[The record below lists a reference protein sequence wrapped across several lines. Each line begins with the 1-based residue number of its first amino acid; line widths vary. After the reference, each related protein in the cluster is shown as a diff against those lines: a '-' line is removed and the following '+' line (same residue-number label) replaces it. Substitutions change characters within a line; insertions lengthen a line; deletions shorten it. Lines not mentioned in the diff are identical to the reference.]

1 MKNLFLLLMLTTTPP
16 SAFSVEMLLLNLLS
30 ANRLNKLLDVLASFN
45 KGQKVHK
52 DIKVKGHRM
61 KRQVDVW
68 GSWGEWSK
76 CSRSCGGGV
85 SFRQRRCYSQRT
97 EGPSSCVGPTR
108 SYQSCNVQNCP
119 EGSQDFRAEQC
130 AEFDGTEFQGKK
142 YKWLPYYGAPNKCE
156 LNCIPKG
163 ENFYYRHKEAVVD
176 GTTCEPG
183 KRDICVEGV
192 CQAVGCDNMLESAK
206 KEDKCLQCGGD
217 GSTCYG
223 VKGTFDVASLPKG
236 YNQIFIIPVGATSIQ
251 IKEVKPS
258 RNFLGEKE
266 VEKAL
271 PSFLDRAEEIPV
283 EKTNTLLLPECSI
296 TECLGQISLVMF
308 SLVEN
313 WIRIQHISCF
323 LNKVFDEPDSGV
335 KSVECESHILMVRRT
350 EADIGYA
357 PAANTVKNVRGEY
370 YLNGHWTIDFSRA
383 LQVASTVLHYDRG
396 SEGDVAPELLHA
408 RGPTTE
414 PLIIEL
420 ISQEPNTGVQYE
432 YYLPLQGQASGYIW
446 SYSSWSECSS
456 ECGGGFQ
463 SRLVFCTI
471 DNEIYPDYMCGNK
484 PQPDNNRTCGHQPC
498 PQTKRTSYIYLPQA
512 WSHSGARS
520 SQMKSWKTGE
530 WGSCSA
536 TCGGGTQTRSVYC
549 VAFDGRS
556 PRGVVDDAEC
566 MAFAQQPRRSQPCNV
581 RQCATWST
589 GPWSQCSASCGE
601 GVQTRTV
608 TCRTQQGSQAQDFAC
623 LMEPK
628 PSATQPCLKENCI
641 QEIGWHVGDWG
652 LCSKSCD
659 SGIRTRQVICA
670 DSDSKFYGPETCKA
684 IQPQKPATLGSC
696 NTQPCYLPQQVPSM
710 QDTMGYNVTRQSLL
724 TRYNPNSPAPDS
736 DDGRMLPGNTMIHS
750 ASGNQHIPSTKDH
763 SINLFAVHWE
773 PQSRSPGSHRLS
785 FSQDHPAGTGSQDC
799 HQSPHGCCPDGR
811 TPASG
816 PLGRGCPFSTCH
828 QNRYGCC
835 PDGVS
840 AAQGPNNIGCPQ
852 YYHDIQ
858 TRQNHPTVTTPAA
871 SQALSQQHPSGECRS
886 SVYGCCFDNIAS
898 AKGPRGEGCLNR
910 PNYPYP
916 VMCLLPSAHG
926 PCANWTT
933 RWYFVGVVGKCNRFW
948 YGGCH
953 GNKNS
958 FASEEE
964 CMRVCHSS
972 VGVSQL
978 ELQPSPGTEALQH
991 QQTGSSSN
999 TGRAQDQQQLPARET
1014 ASHIQGGR
1022 TYGASLPKQ
1031 DSHSWRRDVL
1041 PETLPRTDVLES
1053 QRWDTQGS
1061 RLDSLGQLHSW
1072 ETAMPGPSDRQS
1084 SSGQQVLPREGKQWR
1099 EAFGADVSVTE
1110 GFGHQESAD
1119 LFPAQALHRTILE
1132 EAKPSLVTAA
1142 VGQNIQLVCKTGV
1155 SPLSRVEWMKNSRP
1169 IFSDRHTYQSDSSLV
1184 ISHVQP
1190 EDAGTYTCLTSDG
1203 RTESRQIQLRITEYQ
1218 SSALAE
1224 GERGRVLP
1232 EANQQRR
1239 GLPRGRQLVQAAGS
1253 SARQQLTYRLKMDKS
1268 EPTVVEANVGER
1280 VRLPCTVEASP
1291 ALTIEWQ
1298 KDGQPLSSPRHRQ
1311 QSDGALVIS
1320 RVSSEDIGFFSCIAS
1335 KGRERDQR
1343 QVLLRPRGELRITGL
1358 LPSITVPE
1366 GGTAQLHC
1374 TVTGNNVNIRW
1385 SRNGVPMRGD
1395 GHHIHL
1401 SQDGSLTISNV
1412 QEADEGSYT
1421 CSAYSSSSSV
1431 SASSEVKVL
1440 RSRPSTTVS
1449 HTVDLGRECVDQPHL
1464 ANCDLILQ
1472 AQLCGNEYY
1481 SSFCCASCA
1490 RHRSQGSPPHPRG

>member
-1 MKNLFLLLMLTTTPP
+1 MSVFDFLNTKLVRVLLMMAQTLTL
-16 SAFSVEMLLLNLLS
+16 SLNT
-30 ANRLNKLLDVLASFN
+30 V
-45 KGQKVHK
+45 G
-52 DIKVKGHRM
+52 
-61 KRQVDVW
+61 QVDVW

-97 EGPSSCVGPTR
+97 EGPSSCVGPAR
-108 SYQSCNVQNCP
+108 SYRSCNVQNCP
-119 EGSQDFRAEQC
+119 EGSRDFRAEQC

-163 ENFYYRHKEAVVD
+163 ENFYYRHKETVVD

-258 RNFLGEKE
+258 RNFL
-266 VEKAL
+266 A
-271 PSFLDRAEEIPV
+271 
-283 EKTNTLLLPECSI
+283 
-296 TECLGQISLVMF
+296 
-308 SLVEN
+308 
-313 WIRIQHISCF
+313 
-323 LNKVFDEPDSGV
+323 
-335 KSVECESHILMVRRT
+335 
-350 EADIGYA
+350 
-357 PAANTVKNVRGEY
+357 VKNVRGEY

-414 PLIIEL
+414 PLVIEL

-432 YYLPLQGQASGYIW
+432 YYLPLQGQALGYSW
-446 SYSSWSECSS
+446 SYGSWSECSS

-471 DNEIYPDYMCGNK
+471 DNEIYPDYMCRNK

-498 PQTKRTSYIYLPQA
+498 PQTKR
-512 WSHSGARS
+512 
-520 SQMKSWKTGE
+520 WKTGE

-549 VAFDGRS
+549 VAFDGQS
-556 PRGVVDDAEC
+556 PQGVVDDAEC

-581 RQCATWST
+581 RQCASWST
-589 GPWSQCSASCGE
+589 GPWSQVTSCGE

-670 DSDSKFYGPETCKA
+670 DGDSKFYSPETCKA

-710 QDTMGYNVTRQSLL
+710 QDTMGYNVTH
-724 TRYNPNSPAPDS
+724 S

-799 HQSPHGCCPDGR
+799 HQSLHGCCPDGR

-852 YYHDIQ
+852 YSNIR
-858 TRQNHPTVTTPAA
+858 TRQNHPTVTTPAV
-871 SQALSQQHPSGECRS
+871 SKQANSGQHPSGECRS
-886 SVYGCCFDNIAS
+886 SMYGCCFDNVAS

-933 RWYFVGVVGKCNRFW
+933 RWYFVGVVGRCNRFW

-964 CMRVCHSS
+964 CMRLHCPSKTATAGGGTCCQRPCQGLMCWRAS
-972 VGVSQL
+972 AGTPS
-978 ELQPSPGTEALQH
+978 EADWTAWATCTPGKQPCLGPQ
-991 QQTGSSSN
+991 
-999 TGRAQDQQQLPARET
+999 TGRAAVE
-1014 ASHIQGGR
+1014 
-1022 TYGASLPKQ
+1022 
-1031 DSHSWRRDVL
+1031 
-1041 PETLPRTDVLES
+1041 
-1053 QRWDTQGS
+1053 GS
-1061 RLDSLGQLHSW
+1061 RSATGI
-1072 ETAMPGPSDRQS
+1072 TFS
-1084 SSGQQVLPREGKQWR
+1084 S
-1099 EAFGADVSVTE
+1099 
-1110 GFGHQESAD
+1110 
-1119 LFPAQALHRTILE
+1119 RTILE

-1203 RTESRQIQLRITEYQ
+1203 RMESRQIQLQITGEFIFCPGPER
-1218 SSALAE
+1218 SNAE
-1224 GERGRVLP
+1224 
-1232 EANQQRR
+1232 Q
-1239 GLPRGRQLVQAAGS
+1239 GS
-1253 SARQQLTYRLKMDKS
+1253 FHIFCCACKLCRLKMDKS
-1268 EPTVVEANVGER
+1268 EPTVVEANIGER

-1320 RVSSEDIGFFSCIAS
+1320 RVSSEDIGFFTCMAS
-1335 KGRERDQR
+1335 NGRDRDQR
-1343 QVLLRPRGELRITGL
+1343 QVLLRPLGELRITGL

-1421 CSAYSSSSSV
+1421 CSAYRSSSSV

-1440 RSRPSTTVS
+1440 RSRPSS
-1449 HTVDLGRECVDQPHL
+1449 DRECVDQPHL

>member
-1 MKNLFLLLMLTTTPP
+1 VLCPIFIWVFFLCCHVCLICLWIFYL
-16 SAFSVEMLLLNLLS
+16 
-30 ANRLNKLLDVLASFN
+30 
-45 KGQKVHK
+45 Q
-52 DIKVKGHRM
+52 GHRM

-85 SFRQRRCYSQRT
+85 AFRQRRCYSQRT
-97 EGPSSCVGPTR
+97 EGPSSCVGPAR
-108 SYQSCNVQNCP
+108 SYQSCNVQSCP
-119 EGSQDFRAEQC
+119 EGSRDFRAEQC

-192 CQAVGCDNMLESAK
+192 CQAVGCDNMLDSDK

-217 GSTCYG
+217 GTTCYG
-223 VKGTFDVASLPKG
+223 VKGTFDVTSLPKG

-251 IKEVKPS
+251 VKEVRPS
-258 RNFLGEKE
+258 RNFL
-266 VEKAL
+266 A
-271 PSFLDRAEEIPV
+271 
-283 EKTNTLLLPECSI
+283 
-296 TECLGQISLVMF
+296 
-308 SLVEN
+308 
-313 WIRIQHISCF
+313 
-323 LNKVFDEPDSGV
+323 
-335 KSVECESHILMVRRT
+335 
-350 EADIGYA
+350 
-357 PAANTVKNVRGEY
+357 VKNVRGEY

-396 SEGDVAPELLHA
+396 SEGDLAPELLHA

-414 PLIIEL
+414 PLVIEL

-432 YYLPLQGQASGYIW
+432 YYLPRQGQASSYSW

-471 DNEIYPDYMCGNK
+471 DNEIYPDYMCRNK
-484 PQPDNNRTCGHQPC
+484 PQPDNNRTCGHQAC
-498 PQTKRTSYIYLPQA
+498 PQTKR
-512 WSHSGARS
+512 
-520 SQMKSWKTGE
+520 WKTGE

-549 VAFDGRS
+549 VAFDGQS
-556 PRGVVDDAEC
+556 SQGVVDNAEC
-566 MAFAQQPRRSQPCNV
+566 MAFAQQPRSSQPCNV

-589 GPWSQCSASCGE
+589 GPWSECSASCGE
-601 GVQTRTV
+601 GVQTRTI
-608 TCRTQQGSQAQDFAC
+608 TCKTQQGSQAQDFAC

-670 DSDSKFYGPETCKA
+670 DGDSKFYSPEACKA
-684 IQPQKPATLGSC
+684 IQPEKPATLGSC
-696 NTQPCYLPQQVPSM
+696 NMQPCYLPQQVPSM
-710 QDTMGYNVTRQSLL
+710 QDTTGYDVTRQSLL

-736 DDGRMLPGNTMIHS
+736 GDERMLPGNTMIHS
-750 ASGNQHIPSTKDH
+750 TSGNHHIPSTKDH
-763 SINLFAVHWE
+763 GMNLFAVRWE
-773 PQSRSPGSHRLS
+773 PQSRLSGSHQLGFSPDPTARPGS
-785 FSQDHPAGTGSQDC
+785 GDC
-799 HQSPHGCCPDGR
+799 HQSPHGCCPDGH

-828 QNRYGCC
+828 QNSRYGCC

-840 AAQGPNNIGCPQ
+840 AAQGPNNMGCPQ
-852 YYHDIQ
+852 YYRDI
-858 TRQNHPTVTTPAA
+858 RMSQNHPTAATPTA

-886 SVYGCCFDNIAS
+886 SMYGCCFDSAAS
-898 AKGPRGEGCLNR
+898 ASGPRGEGCLNR

-916 VMCLLPSAHG
+916 VTCLLPSAHG
-926 PCANWTT
+926 PCTNWTT
-933 RWYFVGVVGKCNRFW
+933 RWYFVSVVGKCNRFW

-953 GNKNS
+953 GNKNN

-964 CMRVCHSS
+964 CMRVCHNS
-972 VGVSQL
+972 VGVSRL
-978 ELQPSPGTEALQH
+978 EHQPSSGTGALQR
-991 QQTGSSSN
+991 QQTGSRSP
-999 TGRAQDQQQLPARET
+999 TGDARGQQQSPTRQS
-1014 ASHIQGGR
+1014 ASHSQEGG
-1022 TYGASLPKQ
+1022 TFEASHSTQ
-1031 DSHSWRRDVL
+1031 DSHRQGSWRSEVL
-1041 PETLPRTDVLES
+1041 PESLPRTGVLES
-1053 QRWDTQGS
+1053 QRWNTRQS
-1061 RLDSLGQLHSW
+1061 RLDSLSQLRLR
-1072 ETAMPGPSDRQS
+1072 ETAVPGPAESQS
-1084 SSGQQVLPREGKQWR
+1084 SSDQQVLPREGKQWR
-1099 EAFGADVSVTE
+1099 KAFGAGGS
-1110 GFGHQESAD
+1110 QSANRIT
-1119 LFPAQALHRTILE
+1119 FSFRTILE
-1132 EAKPSLVTAA
+1132 EAKPSLVTAV
-1142 VGQNIQLVCKTGV
+1142 VGQNVQLVCKTGM

-1169 IFSDRHTYQSDSSLV
+1169 VSSDRHTYQSDSSLV
-1184 ISHVQP
+1184 ISHVKP
-1190 EDAGTYTCLTSDG
+1190 EDAGMYTCLTSDG
-1203 RTESRQIQLRITEYQ
+1203 RTESRQIQLQITEYQ
-1218 SSALAE
+1218 STVLAE
-1224 GERGRVLP
+1224 GERGRVLHK
-1232 EANQQRR
+1232 ENQQLRE
-1239 GLPRGRQLVQAAGS
+1239 LSRGRKVVHAAGS
-1253 SARQQLTYRLKMDKS
+1253 PAHQQFTYRLRMDKS
-1268 EPTVVEANVGER
+1268 DPAVVEASVGER

-1291 ALTIEWQ
+1291 TLTIEWQ

-1311 QSDGALVIS
+1311 QPDGALLIS
-1320 RVSSEDIGFFSCIAS
+1320 RVSPEDLGFFTCIAS
-1335 KGRERDQR
+1335 NGRDLDRR
-1343 QVLLRPRGELRITGL
+1343 QVLFRPLGELRITGL

-1421 CSAYSSSSSV
+1421 CSAYSSSNSV
-1431 SASSEVKVL
+1431 SASTEVKVL
-1440 RSRPSTTVS
+1440 RNRPSTTAS
-1449 HTVDLGRECVDQPHL
+1449 HAVDLSRECVDQPHL

-1490 RHRSQGSPPHPRG
+1490 RHRPQASAPHLRG

>member
-1 MKNLFLLLMLTTTPP
+1 FCYVYGVFYLQG
-16 SAFSVEMLLLNLLS
+16 
-30 ANRLNKLLDVLASFN
+30 R
-45 KGQKVHK
+45 
-52 DIKVKGHRM
+52 RM

-68 GSWGEWSK
+68 GSWGEWGK

-97 EGPSSCVGPTR
+97 EGPSTCVGPTR
-108 SYQSCNVQNCP
+108 SYRSCNVQNCP
-119 EGSQDFRAEQC
+119 EGSRDFRAEQC

-236 YNQIFIIPVGATSIQ
+236 YNQIFIIPMGATSIQ
-251 IKEVKPS
+251 IKEVMPS
-258 RNFLGEKE
+258 RNFL
-266 VEKAL
+266 A
-271 PSFLDRAEEIPV
+271 
-283 EKTNTLLLPECSI
+283 
-296 TECLGQISLVMF
+296 
-308 SLVEN
+308 
-313 WIRIQHISCF
+313 
-323 LNKVFDEPDSGV
+323 
-335 KSVECESHILMVRRT
+335 
-350 EADIGYA
+350 
-357 PAANTVKNVRGEY
+357 VKNVRGEY

-414 PLIIEL
+414 PLVIEL

-432 YYLPLQGQASGYIW
+432 YYLPLQGQASGYSW

-471 DNEIYPDYMCGNK
+471 DNEIYPDYMCKNK

-498 PQTKRTSYIYLPQA
+498 PQTKR
-512 WSHSGARS
+512 
-520 SQMKSWKTGE
+520 WKTGE

-549 VAFDGRS
+549 VAFDGQS
-556 PRGVVDDAEC
+556 SQGVVDDAEC

-581 RQCATWST
+581 RQCASWST
-589 GPWSQCSASCGE
+589 GPWSECSASCGE

-641 QEIGWHVGDWG
+641 QEISWHIGDWG
-652 LCSKSCD
+652 LCSKSCN

-670 DSDSKFYGPETCKA
+670 DSDSKFYSPETCKA

-710 QDTMGYNVTRQSLL
+710 QDTMGYDVTRQSLL
-724 TRYNPNSPAPDS
+724 TRYNPNSPAPGGFSWDS
-736 DDGRMLPGNTMIHS
+736 RKNGQGNE
-750 ASGNQHIPSTKDH
+750 QST
-763 SINLFAVHWE
+763 S
-773 PQSRSPGSHRLS
+773 PRSRRVGQKTPLEVMQKNWPGSHRLS
-785 FSQDHPAGTGSQDC
+785 FSQDPPTGAGSQDC
-799 HQSPHGCCPDGR
+799 HQSPHGCCPDGH

-835 PDGVS
+835 PDGLS
-840 AAQGPNNIGCPQ
+840 AAQGPNNMGCPQ
-852 YYHDIQ
+852 YYHDVQ
-858 TRQNHPTVTTPAA
+858 MRQNHPTATTPAV
-871 SQALSQQHPSGECRS
+871 SQAFSQQHPSGECRG
-886 SVYGCCFDNIAS
+886 SVYGCCFDNVAS
-898 AKGPRGEGCLNR
+898 ASGPRGEGCLNR

-926 PCANWTT
+926 PCTNWTT

-948 YGGCH
+948 YGGCQ
-953 GNKNS
+953 GNENS

-964 CMRVCHSS
+964 CMRVCHSP
-972 VGVSQL
+972 VG
-978 ELQPSPGTEALQH
+978 GR
-991 QQTGSSSN
+991 
-999 TGRAQDQQQLPARET
+999 RAQGQQQSPTRET
-1014 ASHIQGGR
+1014 ASHSQEGR
-1022 TYGASLPKQ
+1022 AYGASHPTQYSHRQ
-1031 DSHSWRRDVL
+1031 DSWRRDVL
-1041 PETLPRTDVLES
+1041 PESLPRTGVLES
-1053 QRWDTQGS
+1053 QRWDTRRS
-1061 RLDSLGQLHSW
+1061 RLDSLGQLRSG
-1072 ETAMPGPSDRQS
+1072 ETAVPGPSDRQS
-1084 SSGQQVLPREGKQWR
+1084 SSGQQVLPWEGKQ
-1099 EAFGADVSVTE
+1099 GE
-1110 GFGHQESAD
+1110 GGSRSANGIT
-1119 LFPAQALHRTILE
+1119 FSFRTILE
-1132 EAKPSLVTAA
+1132 EAKPSLVTAV

-1169 IFSDRHTYQSDSSLV
+1169 VSSDRHTYQSDSSLV
-1184 ISHVQP
+1184 ISHVEP
-1190 EDAGTYTCLTSDG
+1190 EDAGTYTCRTSDG
-1203 RTESRQIQLRITEYQ
+1203 RMESRQILLQITDHQ
-1218 SSALAE
+1218 STILAE
-1224 GERGRVLP
+1224 GERGRVLHK
-1232 EANQQRR
+1232 ADQQHR
-1239 GLPRGRQLVQAAGS
+1239 GLSRGRQAVQAAS
-1253 SARQQLTYRLKMDKS
+1253 SSVHQQLTYRLKMDKS

-1320 RVSSEDIGFFSCIAS
+1320 RVSSEDIGFFTCIAS
-1335 KGRERDQR
+1335 NGRDRDQR
-1343 QVLLRPRGELRITGL
+1343 QVLLRPLGELRITGL

-1366 GGTAQLHC
+1366 GGTAHLHC

-1395 GHHIHL
+1395 GHIHL

-1431 SASSEVKVL
+1431 SASTEVKVL

-1449 HTVDLGRECVDQPHL
+1449 HVVDLSRECVDQPHL

-1490 RHRSQGSPPHPRG
+1490 RHRPQGSPPHPRG

>member
-1 MKNLFLLLMLTTTPP
+1 CGIFYLQG
-16 SAFSVEMLLLNLLS
+16 
-30 ANRLNKLLDVLASFN
+30 R
-45 KGQKVHK
+45 
-52 DIKVKGHRM
+52 RM
-61 KRQVDVW
+61 KRQADVW
-68 GSWGEWSK
+68 GSWGEWGK

-97 EGPSSCVGPTR
+97 EGPFSCVGPTR
-108 SYQSCNVQNCP
+108 SYRSCNVQNCP
-119 EGSQDFRAEQC
+119 EGSRDFRAEQC

-251 IKEVKPS
+251 IKEVKPT
-258 RNFLGEKE
+258 RNFL
-266 VEKAL
+266 A
-271 PSFLDRAEEIPV
+271 
-283 EKTNTLLLPECSI
+283 
-296 TECLGQISLVMF
+296 
-308 SLVEN
+308 
-313 WIRIQHISCF
+313 
-323 LNKVFDEPDSGV
+323 
-335 KSVECESHILMVRRT
+335 
-350 EADIGYA
+350 
-357 PAANTVKNVRGEY
+357 VKNVRGEY

-414 PLIIEL
+414 PLVIEL

-432 YYLPLQGQASGYIW
+432 YYLPLQGQASGYSW

-463 SRLVFCTI
+463 SRWVFCTI
-471 DNEIYPDYMCGNK
+471 DNEIYPDYMCRNK

-498 PQTKRTSYIYLPQA
+498 PQTKR
-512 WSHSGARS
+512 
-520 SQMKSWKTGE
+520 WKTGE
-530 WGSCSA
+530 WGSCST

-549 VAFDGRS
+549 VAFDGQS
-556 PRGVVDDAEC
+556 SQGVVDDAEC

-581 RQCATWST
+581 RQCASWST
-589 GPWSQCSASCGE
+589 GPWSECSASCGE

-628 PSATQPCLKENCI
+628 PSATQPCLTENCI

-670 DSDSKFYGPETCKA
+670 DGDSKFYSPETCKA

-710 QDTMGYNVTRQSLL
+710 QDTMGYDVTRQSLL
-724 TRYNPNSPAPDS
+724 TRYNPNSPAP
-736 DDGRMLPGNTMIHS
+736 
-750 ASGNQHIPSTKDH
+750 GNQHIPSTKDH
-763 SINLFAVHWE
+763 SINLFPVRWE

-785 FSQDHPAGTGSQDC
+785 FSQDPPAGAGSQDC
-799 HQSPHGCCPDGR
+799 HQSPHGCCPDGH

-828 QNRYGCC
+828 QSRYGCC
-835 PDGVS
+835 PDGLS
-840 AAQGPNNIGCPQ
+840 AAQGPNNMGCPQ
-852 YYHDIQ
+852 LRDVQ
-858 TRQNHPTVTTPAA
+858 TRQNHPTATTPAA
-871 SQALSQQHPSGECRS
+871 HQASSQQHPSGECRA

-898 AKGPRGEGCLNR
+898 ASGPQGEGCLNR

-926 PCANWTT
+926 PCTNWTT

-948 YGGCH
+948 YGGCQ

-972 VGVSQL
+972 VG
-978 ELQPSPGTEALQH
+978 G
-991 QQTGSSSN
+991 
-999 TGRAQDQQQLPARET
+999 QQQSATRES
-1014 ASHIQGGR
+1014 ASHSQEGR
-1022 TYGASLPKQ
+1022 TYGASHPTQYSHRQ
-1031 DSHSWRRDVL
+1031 DSWRRDVL
-1041 PETLPRTDVLES
+1041 PESLPRTGVLER
-1053 QRWDTQGS
+1053 QRWDTGRS
-1061 RLDSLGQLHSW
+1061 RLDSLGQLRSW
-1072 ETAMPGPSDRQS
+1072 EAAVPGPSDRQS
-1084 SSGQQVLPREGKQWR
+1084 SSGQQVLPREGKQGQR
-1099 EAFGADVSVTE
+1099 GEEDSR
-1110 GFGHQESAD
+1110 SANGIT
-1119 LFPAQALHRTILE
+1119 FSFRTILE
-1132 EAKPSLVTAA
+1132 EAKPSLVTAV

-1155 SPLSRVEWMKNSRP
+1155 SPLSRVEWMKNGQPVS
-1169 IFSDRHTYQSDSSLV
+1169 SGRHTYQSDSSLV
-1184 ISHVQP
+1184 ISHVEP

-1203 RTESRQIQLRITEYQ
+1203 RTESRQIQLQITEHQ
-1218 SSALAE
+1218 STVLAE
-1224 GERGRVLP
+1224 GERGRVLHKAD
-1232 EANQQRR
+1232 EQHR
-1239 GLPRGRQLVQAAGS
+1239 GLPRGRQAVQAAS
-1253 SARQQLTYRLKMDKS
+1253 SVHQQLTYRLKMDKS

-1320 RVSSEDIGFFSCIAS
+1320 RVSSEDLGVFTCIAS
-1335 KGRERDQR
+1335 NDRDQDQR
-1343 QVLLRPRGELRITGL
+1343 RVLLRPLGELRITGL
-1358 LPSITVPE
+1358 LPSVVVPE
-1366 GGTAQLHC
+1366 GGTAHLHC
-1374 TVTGNNVNIRW
+1374 TVTGSNVNIRW

-1431 SASSEVKVL
+1431 SASTEVKVL

-1449 HTVDLGRECVDQPHL
+1449 HVVDLSRECVDQPHL
-1464 ANCDLILQ
+1464 ANCDLIVQ

-1490 RHRSQGSPPHPRG
+1490 RQRPRGSSPHPRG

>member
-1 MKNLFLLLMLTTTPP
+1 FCYVCGV
-16 SAFSVEMLLLNLLS
+16 FY
-30 ANRLNKLLDVLASFN
+30 F
-45 KGQKVHK
+45 Q
-52 DIKVKGHRM
+52 GHRM
-61 KRQVDVW
+61 RRQVDVW
-68 GSWGEWSK
+68 GSWSEWSK

-97 EGPSSCVGPTR
+97 EGPSSCVGPTQ

-119 EGSQDFRAEQC
+119 EGSRDFRAEQC
-130 AEFDGTEFQGKK
+130 AEFDETEFQGKK

-192 CQAVGCDNMLESAK
+192 CQAVGCDNMLESDK

-217 GSTCYG
+217 GSTCYR

-258 RNFLGEKE
+258 RNFL
-266 VEKAL
+266 A
-271 PSFLDRAEEIPV
+271 
-283 EKTNTLLLPECSI
+283 
-296 TECLGQISLVMF
+296 
-308 SLVEN
+308 
-313 WIRIQHISCF
+313 
-323 LNKVFDEPDSGV
+323 
-335 KSVECESHILMVRRT
+335 
-350 EADIGYA
+350 
-357 PAANTVKNVRGEY
+357 VKNVRGEY

-414 PLIIEL
+414 PLVIEL

-432 YYLPLQGQASGYIW
+432 YYLPLQGQASGYSW

-471 DNEIYPDYMCGNK
+471 DNEVYPDYMCRNK
-484 PQPDNNRTCGHQPC
+484 PQPDNNQTCGHQPC
-498 PQTKRTSYIYLPQA
+498 PQTKR
-512 WSHSGARS
+512 
-520 SQMKSWKTGE
+520 WKTGE

-549 VAFDGRS
+549 VVFDGQS
-556 PRGVVDDAEC
+556 WQGVVDDTEC

-589 GPWSQCSASCGE
+589 GPWSECSASCGE

-670 DSDSKFYGPETCKA
+670 DGDSKFYSPETCKA
-684 IQPQKPATLGSC
+684 IEPQKPATLGSC

-710 QDTMGYNVTRQSLL
+710 QDTMGYDITRQSLL
-724 TRYNPNSPAPDS
+724 TRYNPNNPAP
-736 DDGRMLPGNTMIHS
+736 GLEEFLKFG
-750 ASGNQHIPSTKDH
+750 
-763 SINLFAVHWE
+763 
-773 PQSRSPGSHRLS
+773 PQSHLPGSHRLS
-785 FSQDHPAGTGSQDC
+785 FSQEPPAGAGSQDC
-799 HQSPHGCCPDGR
+799 HQSPHGCCPDGH

-852 YYHDIQ
+852 HYRDVQ
-858 TRQNHPTVTTPAA
+858 RQDHPTVTTPGA
-871 SQALSQQHPSGECRS
+871 SQALSQQQPSGECRS
-886 SVYGCCFDNIAS
+886 SVYGCCFDNVAS
-898 AKGPRGEGCLNR
+898 AAGPRGEGCLNR
-910 PNYPYP
+910 PNYSYP

-926 PCANWTT
+926 PCTNWTT

-972 VGVSQL
+972 VG
-978 ELQPSPGTEALQH
+978 G
-991 QQTGSSSN
+991 
-999 TGRAQDQQQLPARET
+999 QQQSPTGQA
-1014 ASHIQGGR
+1014 ASHSQEGR
-1022 TYGASLPKQ
+1022 TYGTSIPMQ
-1031 DSHSWRRDVL
+1031 DSRRQDSWRRDVL
-1041 PETLPRTDVLES
+1041 PEALPRTGVLES
-1053 QRWDTQGS
+1053 QRRNSQQS
-1061 RLDSLGQLHSW
+1061 RLDSLGQLNSW
-1072 ETAMPGPSDRQS
+1072 ETAVPVPLDRQS
-1084 SSGQQVLPREGKQWR
+1084 SSGQQVLPQEGKQWR
-1099 EAFGADVSVTE
+1099 EAFRADAS
-1110 GFGHQESAD
+1110 GNKSANGIT
-1119 LFPAQALHRTILE
+1119 FSFRTILE
-1132 EAKPSLVTAA
+1132 EAKPSLVTAV
-1142 VGQNIQLVCKTGV
+1142 VGQNIQLVCKMGV
-1155 SPLSRVEWMKNSRP
+1155 SSLSRVEWIKNSQP
-1169 IFSDRHTYQSDSSLV
+1169 VSSDRHTYQSDSSLL
-1184 ISHVQP
+1184 IRHVQP
-1190 EDAGTYTCLTSDG
+1190 QDAGTYACRTSDG
-1203 RTESRQIQLRITEYQ
+1203 RTDSRQIQLQVTEYQ
-1218 SSALAE
+1218 STVLAE
-1224 GERGRVLP
+1224 GERGRVLHQ
-1232 EANQQRR
+1232 ANPQHR
-1239 GLPRGRQLVQAAGS
+1239 GLSRGRQLVQAASS
-1253 SARQQLTYRLKMDKS
+1253 SARQQLTYRLKMGKS
-1268 EPTVVEANVGER
+1268 EPTVVEATVGER

-1320 RVSSEDIGFFSCIAS
+1320 RVSSEDIGFFTCIAS
-1335 KGRERDQR
+1335 NGRDRDQR
-1343 QVLLRPRGELRITGL
+1343 HVLLRPLGELRITGL

-1412 QEADEGSYT
+1412 READEGSYT

-1440 RSRPSTTVS
+1440 RSRPNTTVS
-1449 HTVDLGRECVDQPHL
+1449 HIVDLSRECVDQPHL

-1490 RHRSQGSPPHPRG
+1490 RHRPQGSPPHPRG

>member
-1 MKNLFLLLMLTTTPP
+1 G
-16 SAFSVEMLLLNLLS
+16 
-30 ANRLNKLLDVLASFN
+30 R
-45 KGQKVHK
+45 
-52 DIKVKGHRM
+52 RM

-68 GSWGEWSK
+68 GSWGEWGE

-108 SYQSCNVQNCP
+108 SYRSCNVQSCP
-119 EGSQDFRAEQC
+119 EGSWDFRAEQC

-163 ENFYYRHKEAVVD
+163 ENFYYRHKEAVAD

-192 CQAVGCDNMLESAK
+192 CRAVGCDNMLESAK

-223 VKGTFDVASLPKG
+223 VKGTFDVVSLPKG

-251 IKEVKPS
+251 VKEVMPS
-258 RNFLGEKE
+258 RNFL
-266 VEKAL
+266 A
-271 PSFLDRAEEIPV
+271 
-283 EKTNTLLLPECSI
+283 
-296 TECLGQISLVMF
+296 
-308 SLVEN
+308 
-313 WIRIQHISCF
+313 
-323 LNKVFDEPDSGV
+323 
-335 KSVECESHILMVRRT
+335 
-350 EADIGYA
+350 
-357 PAANTVKNVRGEY
+357 VKNVRGEY
-370 YLNGHWTIDFSRA
+370 YLNGHWTIEFSRA
-383 LQVASTVLHYDRG
+383 LQIASTVLHYDRG
-396 SEGDVAPELLHA
+396 SEGDLAPELLHA

-414 PLIIEL
+414 PLVIEL

-432 YYLPLQGQASGYIW
+432 YYLPLQGQASTYSW

-471 DNEIYPDYMCGNK
+471 DNEIYPDYMCRNK
-484 PQPDNNRTCGHQPC
+484 PQPDNNRTCGHQAC
-498 PQTKRTSYIYLPQA
+498 PQTKR
-512 WSHSGARS
+512 
-520 SQMKSWKTGE
+520 WKTGE

-549 VAFDGRS
+549 VAFDGQS
-556 PRGVVDDAEC
+556 SQGVVDNAEC
-566 MAFAQQPRRSQPCNV
+566 MAFSQQPRSTQPCNV

-589 GPWSQCSASCGE
+589 GPWSECSASCGE

-608 TCRTQQGSQAQDFAC
+608 TCKTQQGSQAQDFAC

-670 DSDSKFYGPETCKA
+670 DSDSKFYSPETCKA

-696 NTQPCYLPQQVPSM
+696 NMQPCYLPQQVPSM
-710 QDTMGYNVTRQSLL
+710 QDTMGYDITRQSLL
-724 TRYNPNSPAPDS
+724 TRYNPNSPAPGGSSWDS
-736 DDGRMLPGNTMIHS
+736 RKNVEGSEQRTSGQPDLKGRARRYT
-750 ASGNQHIPSTKDH
+750 
-763 SINLFAVHWE
+763 F
-773 PQSRSPGSHRLS
+773 S
-785 FSQDHPAGTGSQDC
+785 FSQDPTAGAGSQDC
-799 HQSPHGCCPDGR
+799 HQSPHGCCPDGH

-828 QNRYGCC
+828 RNRYGCC

-840 AAQGPNNIGCPQ
+840 AAQGPNNMGCPQ
-852 YYHDIQ
+852 YYRDI
-858 TRQNHPTVTTPAA
+858 RMSQNHPTSATPTAR
-871 SQALSQQHPSGECRS
+871 QALSQQHPSGECRS
-886 SVYGCCFDNIAS
+886 SMYGCCFDNVAS
-898 AKGPRGEGCLNR
+898 ASGPQGEGCLNR

-916 VMCLLPSAHG
+916 GVCLLPSAHG
-926 PCANWTT
+926 PCTNWTT
-933 RWYFVGVVGKCNRFW
+933 RWYFVSVVGKCNRFW
-948 YGGCH
+948 YGSCH
-953 GNKNS
+953 GNKNN

-964 CMRVCHSS
+964 CMRVCHDSG
-972 VGVSQL
+972 GVSGDARGRQ
-978 ELQPSPGTEALQH
+978 QSP
-991 QQTGSSSN
+991 TGQS
-999 TGRAQDQQQLPARET
+999 
-1014 ASHIQGGR
+1014 ASHSQEGR
-1022 TYGASLPKQ
+1022 TYGASHPTQ
-1031 DSHSWRRDVL
+1031 DSHRQDSWKSEVL
-1041 PETLPRTDVLES
+1041 PESLPGTSIPES
-1053 QRWDTQGS
+1053 QRWNTRQS
-1061 RLDSLGQLHSW
+1061 RLDSLSQLHLW
-1072 ETAMPGPSDRQS
+1072 ETAVPGLSQRKS
-1084 SSGQQVLPREGKQWR
+1084 SSGQQGLPREGKQWR
-1099 EAFGADVSVTE
+1099 
-1110 GFGHQESAD
+1110 SAQVMIFQ
-1119 LFPAQALHRTILE
+1119 LPLKNTLSFRTILE
-1132 EAKPSLVTAA
+1132 EAKPSLVTAV
-1142 VGQNIQLVCKTGV
+1142 VGQNIQLVCKTGM

-1169 IFSDRHTYQSDSSLV
+1169 VSSDRHTYQSDSSLV
-1184 ISHVQP
+1184 ISHVKP

-1203 RTESRQIQLRITEYQ
+1203 RRDSWQIQLQITEYQ
-1218 SSALAE
+1218 STVLAE
-1224 GERGRVLP
+1224 GERGRVLHK
-1232 EANQQRR
+1232 ENQQHRE
-1239 GLPRGRQLVQAAGS
+1239 LSRGRKVVQAAGS
-1253 SARQQLTYRLKMDKS
+1253 PLHQQFTYRLRMDKS
-1268 EPTVVEANVGER
+1268 EPTVVEASVGER

-1291 ALTIEWQ
+1291 TLTIQWQ

-1320 RVSSEDIGFFSCIAS
+1320 RVSPEDLGFFTCIAS
-1335 KGRERDQR
+1335 NGHDQDQR
-1343 QVLLRPRGELRITGL
+1343 QVLFRPLGELRISGL
-1358 LPSITVPE
+1358 LPSISVPE

-1401 SQDGSLTISNV
+1401 SQDGSLVISNV

-1421 CSAYSSSSSV
+1421 CSAYSSSNSV
-1431 SASSEVKVL
+1431 SASTEVKVL
-1440 RSRPSTTVS
+1440 RSSPSTTVS
-1449 HTVDLGRECVDQPHL
+1449 HIVDLSRECVDQPHL

-1490 RHRSQGSPPHPRG
+1490 RHRPQASAPHHRG

>member
-1 MKNLFLLLMLTTTPP
+1 MSGGAGVNG
-16 SAFSVEMLLLNLLS
+16 ANAVGAVAVESVFGND
-30 ANRLNKLLDVLASFN
+30 AAIPK
-45 KGQKVHK
+45 
-52 DIKVKGHRM
+52 
-61 KRQVDVW
+61 
-68 GSWGEWSK
+68 
-76 CSRSCGGGV
+76 
-85 SFRQRRCYSQRT
+85 

-108 SYQSCNVQNCP
+108 SYRSCNIQNCP
-119 EGSQDFRAEQC
+119 EGSRDFRAEQC

-236 YNQIFIIPVGATSIQ
+236 YNQIFIIPVGATNIQ

-258 RNFLGEKE
+258 RNFL
-266 VEKAL
+266 A
-271 PSFLDRAEEIPV
+271 
-283 EKTNTLLLPECSI
+283 
-296 TECLGQISLVMF
+296 
-308 SLVEN
+308 
-313 WIRIQHISCF
+313 
-323 LNKVFDEPDSGV
+323 
-335 KSVECESHILMVRRT
+335 
-350 EADIGYA
+350 
-357 PAANTVKNVRGEY
+357 VKNVRGEY

-414 PLIIEL
+414 PLVIEL

-432 YYLPLQGQASGYIW
+432 YYLPLQGQALGYSW
-446 SYSSWSECSS
+446 SYGSWSECSS

-471 DNEIYPDYMCGNK
+471 DNEIYPDYMCRNK

-498 PQTKRTSYIYLPQA
+498 PQTKR
-512 WSHSGARS
+512 
-520 SQMKSWKTGE
+520 WKTGE

-549 VAFDGRS
+549 VAFDGQS
-556 PRGVVDDAEC
+556 LQGVVDDAEC

-581 RQCATWST
+581 RQCASWST

-670 DSDSKFYGPETCKA
+670 DGDSKFYSPETCKA

-710 QDTMGYNVTRQSLL
+710 QDTMGYNITRQSLL
-724 TRYNPNSPAPDS
+724 TRYNPNSPAPVLSPDS

-773 PQSRSPGSHRLS
+773 SQSRSPGSHRLS

-811 TPASG
+811 TAASG
-816 PLGRGCPFSTCH
+816 PQGRGCPFSTCH

-852 YYHDIQ
+852 YSNIR

-871 SQALSQQHPSGECRS
+871 SQALSQQHPSGECRGS
-886 SVYGCCFDNIAS
+886 MYGCCFDNVAS

-933 RWYFVGVVGKCNRFW
+933 RWYFVGVVGRCNRFW

-991 QQTGSSSN
+991 QQTGSSSY
-999 TGRAQDQQQLPARET
+999 TGRAQDQQQSPTRET
-1014 ASHIQGGR
+1014 ASHIQEGR

-1053 QRWDTQGS
+1053 QRWDTQRS
-1061 RLDSLGQLHSW
+1061 RLDSLGHLHSW

-1084 SSGQQVLPREGKQWR
+1084 SSGQQVLPWEGKQWR

-1119 LFPAQALHRTILE
+1119 LFPAQALQRTILE
-1132 EAKPSLVTAA
+1132 ESKPSLVTAA

-1155 SPLSRVEWMKNSRP
+1155 SPFSRVEWMKNSQP

-1203 RTESRQIQLRITEYQ
+1203 KMESRQIQLQITEYQ
-1218 SSALAE
+1218 SSVLAE
-1224 GERGRVLP
+1224 GERGRVLQ

-1239 GLPRGRQLVQAAGS
+1239 GLSRGRQLVQAAGS
-1253 SARQQLTYRLKMDKS
+1253 SVRQQLTYRLKMDKS

-1291 ALTIEWQ
+1291 ALTIEWR

-1320 RVSSEDIGFFSCIAS
+1320 RVSSEDIGFFTCMAS
-1335 KGRERDQR
+1335 NGRDRDQR
-1343 QVLLRPRGELRITGL
+1343 QVLLRPLGELRITGL

-1374 TVTGNNVNIRW
+1374 TVIGNNVNIRW

-1449 HTVDLGRECVDQPHL
+1449 HIVDLSRECVDQPHL

>member
-1 MKNLFLLLMLTTTPP
+1 MQKAEMKNLFLLLMLATTSP
-16 SAFSVEMLLLNLLS
+16 SAFSG
-30 ANRLNKLLDVLASFN
+30 R
-45 KGQKVHK
+45 
-52 DIKVKGHRM
+52 RM
-61 KRQVDVW
+61 KRQLDVW
-68 GSWGEWSK
+68 GSWGEWSE

-85 SFRQRRCYSQRT
+85 SFRQRHCYSQRT

-108 SYQSCNVQNCP
+108 SYRSCNVQNCP
-119 EGSQDFRAEQC
+119 EGSRDFRAEQC

-192 CQAVGCDNMLESAK
+192 CQAIGCDNMLESAK

-258 RNFLGEKE
+258 RNFL
-266 VEKAL
+266 A
-271 PSFLDRAEEIPV
+271 
-283 EKTNTLLLPECSI
+283 
-296 TECLGQISLVMF
+296 
-308 SLVEN
+308 
-313 WIRIQHISCF
+313 
-323 LNKVFDEPDSGV
+323 
-335 KSVECESHILMVRRT
+335 
-350 EADIGYA
+350 
-357 PAANTVKNVRGEY
+357 VKNVRGEY

-383 LQVASTVLHYDRG
+383 LQVASTVLHYDRS

-432 YYLPLQGQASGYIW
+432 YYLPLQGQASGYSW

-471 DNEIYPDYMCGNK
+471 DNEIYPDYMCRNK

-520 SQMKSWKTGE
+520 SQMKRWKTGE
-530 WGSCSA
+530 WGPCSA
-536 TCGGGTQTRSVYC
+536 TCGRGTQTRSVYC
-549 VAFDGRS
+549 VAFDGQG
-556 PRGVVDDAEC
+556 PQGVVDDTEC
-566 MAFAQQPRRSQPCNV
+566 MAFAQQPRRSQPCNL

-608 TCRTQQGSQAQDFAC
+608 TCRTRQGSQAQDFAC

-641 QEIGWHVGDWG
+641 QEISWHVGDWG

-670 DSDSKFYGPETCKA
+670 DGDSKVYSAETCRA

-724 TRYNPNSPAPDS
+724 TRYNPNSPAPVLSPDS
-736 DDGRMLPGNTMIHS
+736 DDGRMHPGKTMIHS
-750 ASGNQHIPSTKDH
+750 ASGNQHIPSTKDQG
-763 SINLFAVHWE
+763 INLVAVHWE
-773 PQSRSPGSHRLS
+773 PQSSSPGPHRLS
-785 FSQDHPAGTGSQDC
+785 LSQDSPAGTGSQDC

-811 TPASG
+811 TLASG

-852 YYHDIQ
+852 YHRDIR
-858 TRQNHPTVTTPAA
+858 TRQNHPTTTTPAA
-871 SQALSQQHPSGECRS
+871 SQALSQQQPSGECRGS
-886 SVYGCCFDNIAS
+886 MYGCCFDNIAS
-898 AKGPRGEGCLNR
+898 AKGPQGEGCLNR

-926 PCANWTT
+926 PCTNWTT

-953 GNKNS
+953 GNRNS

-964 CMRVCHSS
+964 CMRACHSS
-972 VGVSQL
+972 VGASHL
-978 ELQPSPGTEALQH
+978 EIQPSSGTEALQH
-991 QQTGSSSN
+991 QQTGSSSH
-999 TGRAQDQQQLPARET
+999 TGHAQGQQQSRTRET
-1014 ASHIQGGR
+1014 ASHRQEGR
-1022 TYGASLPKQ
+1022 TYGASLPGQ
-1031 DSHSWRRDVL
+1031 DSRSWRRDVL
-1041 PETLPRTDVLES
+1041 PEALPRSGVLES
-1053 QRWDTQGS
+1053 QRS
-1061 RLDSLGQLHSW
+1061 RLDRLGQLHSW
-1072 ETAMPGPSDRQS
+1072 DTALPGPSDRQS
-1084 SSGQQVLPREGKQWR
+1084 SGGQQGQSREGKQWR

-1132 EAKPSLVTAA
+1132 EGRPPLVTAV

-1169 IFSDRHTYQSDSSLV
+1169 ISSDRHTYQSDSSLV
-1184 ISHVQP
+1184 ISHVGP

-1203 RTESRQIQLRITEYQ
+1203 RTESRQIQLQITEYQ
-1218 SSALAE
+1218 SSVVAE
-1224 GERGRVLP
+1224 GERGQVLQ
-1232 EANQQRR
+1232 EADQQRPA
-1239 GLPRGRQLVQAAGS
+1239 LSRGRQLGQAAGS
-1253 SARQQLTYRLKMDKS
+1253 SVPQQLTYRLKMDKS
-1268 EPTVVEANVGER
+1268 EPTVVEAHIGER

-1311 QSDGALVIS
+1311 QSDGALLIS
-1320 RVSSEDIGFFSCIAS
+1320 RVSSEDIGFFTCLAS
-1335 KGRERDQR
+1335 NGRDRDQR
-1343 QVLLRPRGELRITGL
+1343 QVLLRPLELRITGL

-1385 SRNGVPMRGD
+1385 SRNGVPMWGD

-1421 CSAYSSSSSV
+1421 CSAYRGSSSV

-1440 RSRPSTTVS
+1440 RSRPSTTAS
-1449 HTVDLGRECVDQPHL
+1449 HIVDLSRECLDQPHL
-1464 ANCDLILQ
+1464 ANCELILQ

-1490 RHRSQGSPPHPRG
+1490 RQRPQGSPPHPRG

>member
-1 MKNLFLLLMLTTTPP
+1 CHVFLLCLWVFYFQG
-16 SAFSVEMLLLNLLS
+16 SRV
-30 ANRLNKLLDVLASFN
+30 
-45 KGQKVHK
+45 
-52 DIKVKGHRM
+52 

-97 EGPSSCVGPTR
+97 EGSPSCAGPTR
-108 SYQSCNVQNCP
+108 SYRSCNVQNCP
-119 EGSQDFRAEQC
+119 EGSRDFRAEQC

-156 LNCIPKG
+156 LNCIPMG
-163 ENFYYRHKEAVVD
+163 ENFYYRHKETVVD

-192 CQAVGCDNMLESAK
+192 CQTVGCDNMLESAK

-258 RNFLGEKE
+258 RNFL
-266 VEKAL
+266 A
-271 PSFLDRAEEIPV
+271 
-283 EKTNTLLLPECSI
+283 
-296 TECLGQISLVMF
+296 
-308 SLVEN
+308 
-313 WIRIQHISCF
+313 
-323 LNKVFDEPDSGV
+323 
-335 KSVECESHILMVRRT
+335 
-350 EADIGYA
+350 
-357 PAANTVKNVRGEY
+357 VKNVRGEY

-414 PLIIEL
+414 PLVIEL

-432 YYLPLQGQASGYIW
+432 YYLPRQGQPSGYSW

-456 ECGGGFQ
+456 ECGGGSQ

-471 DNEIYPDYMCGNK
+471 DNEIYPDYMCRNK

-498 PQTKRTSYIYLPQA
+498 PQTKR
-512 WSHSGARS
+512 
-520 SQMKSWKTGE
+520 WKTGE
-530 WGSCSA
+530 WGPCSA
-536 TCGGGTQTRSVYC
+536 TCGGGTQSRSVYC
-549 VAFDGRS
+549 VAFDGQRWQ
-556 PRGVVDDAEC
+556 GVVEDAEC
-566 MAFAQQPRRSQPCNV
+566 MAFAQPPRRSQPCSL
-581 RQCATWST
+581 RQCAAWST

-623 LMEPK
+623 LMQPK

-670 DSDSKFYGPETCKA
+670 DGDSKFHNPEKCKA

-710 QDTMGYNVTRQSLL
+710 QDTMGYDVTRQSLL
-724 TRYNPNSPAPDS
+724 MRYNPNSPDP
-736 DDGRMLPGNTMIHS
+736 
-750 ASGNQHIPSTKDH
+750 GNQHIPSTQDH
-763 SINLFAVHWE
+763 GMPLFPARWE
-773 PQSRSPGSHRLS
+773 PQSRWAGSHGLS
-785 FSQDHPAGTGSQDC
+785 FSQDPPAGAGSQDC
-799 HQSPHGCCPDGR
+799 PRSPHGCCPDGR
-811 TPASG
+811 TPAPG
-816 PLGRGCPFSTCH
+816 PLGRGCPSSTCH

-852 YYHDIQ
+852 YYRDLQ
-858 TRQNHPTVTTPAA
+858 TRQNHPTAATPAA
-871 SQALSQQHPSGECRS
+871 SQALSQQHPSGECRGS
-886 SVYGCCFDNIAS
+886 MYGCCFDNIAS
-898 AKGPRGEGCLNR
+898 ASGPRGEGCLNK

-926 PCANWTT
+926 PCTNWTT

-972 VGVSQL
+972 VG
-978 ELQPSPGTEALQH
+978 G
-991 QQTGSSSN
+991 
-999 TGRAQDQQQLPARET
+999 QQQSPTRHT
-1014 ASHIQGGR
+1014 ASHSHEGR
-1022 TYGASLPKQ
+1022 TYGASLPAQ
-1031 DSHSWRRDVL
+1031 DSRRQDSWRRDVL
-1041 PETLPRTDVLES
+1041 PEALPRTGVLES
-1053 QRWDTQGS
+1053 QHWDTRRS
-1061 RLDSLGQLHSW
+1061 RLDSLGQLRSR
-1072 ETAMPGPSDRQS
+1072 ETAVPGPLDRQS
-1084 SSGQQVLPREGKQWR
+1084 SSGQQGLPREGKQGEEDSR
-1099 EAFGADVSVTE
+1099 GDSGITSSF
-1110 GFGHQESAD
+1110 
-1119 LFPAQALHRTILE
+1119 RTILE
-1132 EAKPSLVTAA
+1132 EAKPSLVTAV

-1169 IFSDRHTYQSDSSLV
+1169 VSSDRHMFQSDSSLV
-1184 ISHVQP
+1184 ISHVGP
-1190 EDAGTYTCLTSDG
+1190 EDAGTYTCRTSDG
-1203 RTESRQIQLRITEYQ
+1203 RTESRQIQLQITEYRG
-1218 SSALAE
+1218 AAVAE
-1224 GERGRVLP
+1224 GARGRALH
-1232 EANQQRR
+1232 EADAQPR
-1239 GLPRGRQLVQAAGS
+1239 GLSRGRQLAAA
-1253 SARQQLTYRLKMDKS
+1253 SAHRLKMDKS

-1280 VRLPCTVEASP
+1280 VRLPCTVKASP

-1311 QSDGALVIS
+1311 QPDGALVIS
-1320 RVSSEDIGFFSCIAS
+1320 RLAPEDIGLFTCTAAS
-1335 KGRERDQR
+1335 ARHRHQR
-1343 QVLLRPRGELRITGL
+1343 RVLLRPLGELRITGL

-1374 TVTGNNVNIRW
+1374 AVTGNNVNIRW

-1449 HTVDLGRECVDQPHL
+1449 HVVDLSRECVDQPHL

-1490 RHRSQGSPPHPRG
+1490 RHRPQGSP

>member
-1 MKNLFLLLMLTTTPP
+1 YICGF
-16 SAFSVEMLLLNLLS
+16 FYFQG
-30 ANRLNKLLDVLASFN
+30 R
-45 KGQKVHK
+45 
-52 DIKVKGHRM
+52 RM

-68 GSWGEWSK
+68 GSWGEWSQ

-97 EGPSSCVGPTR
+97 EGPPSCVGPTR
-108 SYQSCNVQNCP
+108 SYRSCNVQNCP
-119 EGSQDFRAEQC
+119 EGSRDFRAEQC
-130 AEFDGTEFQGKK
+130 SEFDGTEFQGKK
-142 YKWLPYYGAPNKCE
+142 YKWLPYYGVPNKCE

-183 KRDICVEGV
+183 KRDICVDGV
-192 CQAVGCDNMLESAK
+192 CRAVGCDNMLESAK

-236 YNQIFIIPVGATSIQ
+236 YNQIVIIPVGATSIQ

-258 RNFLGEKE
+258 RNFL
-266 VEKAL
+266 A
-271 PSFLDRAEEIPV
+271 
-283 EKTNTLLLPECSI
+283 
-296 TECLGQISLVMF
+296 
-308 SLVEN
+308 
-313 WIRIQHISCF
+313 
-323 LNKVFDEPDSGV
+323 
-335 KSVECESHILMVRRT
+335 
-350 EADIGYA
+350 
-357 PAANTVKNVRGEY
+357 VKNVRGEY
-370 YLNGHWTIDFSRA
+370 YLNGHWTIDFGRA

-414 PLIIEL
+414 PLVIEL

-432 YYLPLQGQASGYIW
+432 YYLPLQGQASGYSW

-471 DNEIYPDYMCGNK
+471 DNEIYPDYMCRNK
-484 PQPDNNRTCGHQPC
+484 PQPDNNQTCGHQPC
-498 PQTKRTSYIYLPQA
+498 PQTKR
-512 WSHSGARS
+512 
-520 SQMKSWKTGE
+520 WKTGE
-530 WGSCSA
+530 WGPCSA
-536 TCGGGTQTRSVYC
+536 TCGGGSQSRSVYC
-549 VAFDGRS
+549 VAFDGQS
-556 PRGVVDDAEC
+556 AQGVVDDAEC
-566 MAFAQQPRRSQPCNV
+566 MAFAQQPRRSQPCNL

-670 DSDSKFYGPETCKA
+670 DGDSKVYSPETCRA

-710 QDTMGYNVTRQSLL
+710 QDTMGYDVTRQSFL
-724 TRYNPNSPAPDS
+724 TRYNPNSPAP
-736 DDGRMLPGNTMIHS
+736 
-750 ASGNQHIPSTKDH
+750 GNQHIPSTKDH
-763 SINLFAVHWE
+763 GINLFAVQWE
-773 PQSRSPGSHRLS
+773 PQSRSPGSHWLS
-785 FSQDHPAGTGSQDC
+785 FSQDPPAGTGSQDC

-816 PLGRGCPFSTCH
+816 PLGRGCPFSTCR

-852 YYHDIQ
+852 YYRDIR
-858 TRQNHPTVTTPAA
+858 TRQNHPTTTTPAA
-871 SQALSQQHPSGECRS
+871 SQALSQQQPSGECRG
-886 SVYGCCFDNIAS
+886 SVYGCCFDNIVS

-926 PCANWTT
+926 PCTNWTT

-948 YGGCH
+948 YGGCL

-972 VGVSQL
+972 VG
-978 ELQPSPGTEALQH
+978 G
-991 QQTGSSSN
+991 
-999 TGRAQDQQQLPARET
+999 QQQSPTRET
-1014 ASHIQGGR
+1014 ASHSQEGR

-1031 DSHSWRRDVL
+1031 DSRSWRRDVL
-1041 PETLPRTDVLES
+1041 PEPVPRTGVLES
-1053 QRWDTQGS
+1053 QRS
-1061 RLDSLGQLHSW
+1061 RLDSLGQLRSW
-1072 ETAMPGPSDRQS
+1072 DTALPGPSDRQS
-1084 SSGQQVLPREGKQWR
+1084 SSGQQVLSREGKQG
-1099 EAFGADVSVTE
+1099 EE
-1110 GFGHQESAD
+1110 GIRSANGIT
-1119 LFPAQALHRTILE
+1119 FSFRTILE
-1132 EAKPSLVTAA
+1132 EGKPPLVTAV
-1142 VGQNIQLVCKTGV
+1142 VGENIQLVCKTGV

-1169 IFSDRHTYQSDSSLV
+1169 VSSDRHTYQSDSSLV
-1184 ISHVQP
+1184 ISHVEP

-1203 RTESRQIQLRITEYQ
+1203 GTETRQIQLQITEYQ
-1218 SSALAE
+1218 SSVLAE
-1224 GERGRVLP
+1224 GERGRVLQ

-1239 GLPRGRQLVQAAGS
+1239 GLSRGRQLVQTAGS
-1253 SARQQLTYRLKMDKS
+1253 SVRQQLTYRLKMDKS

-1291 ALTIEWQ
+1291 VLTIEWQ

-1311 QSDGALVIS
+1311 QSDGALLIS
-1320 RVSSEDIGFFSCIAS
+1320 RVSSEDIGFFTCLAS
-1335 KGRERDQR
+1335 NGRDRDQR
-1343 QVLLRPRGELRITGL
+1343 QVLLRPLGELRITGL

-1374 TVTGNNVNIRW
+1374 TVTGNKVNIRW

-1440 RSRPSTTVS
+1440 RRRPSTAVS
-1449 HTVDLGRECVDQPHL
+1449 HTEDLSRECVDQPHL
-1464 ANCDLILQ
+1464 ANCELILQ

-1481 SSFCCASCA
+1481 SSFCCASCVH
-1490 RHRSQGSPPHPRG
+1490 HRPQGSPPHPRG

>member
-1 MKNLFLLLMLTTTPP
+1 FLFFF
-16 SAFSVEMLLLNLLS
+16 FSYVTM
-30 ANRLNKLLDVLASFN
+30 SFCN
-45 KGQKVHK
+45 VCGGFCVQ
-52 DIKVKGHRM
+52 GRRM

-68 GSWGEWSK
+68 GSWGEWSE

-97 EGPSSCVGPTR
+97 EGPSSCVGPRR
-108 SYQSCNVQNCP
+108 SYRSCNVQNCP
-119 EGSQDFRAEQC
+119 EGSRDFRAEQC
-130 AEFDGTEFQGKK
+130 AEFDGTEFQGKR

-183 KRDICVEGV
+183 KRDICVGGV
-192 CQAVGCDNMLESAK
+192 CQAVGCDNMLDSAK

-258 RNFLGEKE
+258 RNFL
-266 VEKAL
+266 A
-271 PSFLDRAEEIPV
+271 
-283 EKTNTLLLPECSI
+283 
-296 TECLGQISLVMF
+296 
-308 SLVEN
+308 
-313 WIRIQHISCF
+313 
-323 LNKVFDEPDSGV
+323 
-335 KSVECESHILMVRRT
+335 
-350 EADIGYA
+350 
-357 PAANTVKNVRGEY
+357 VKNVRGEY

-420 ISQEPNTGVQYE
+420 ISQEPNMGVQYE
-432 YYLPLQGQASGYIW
+432 YYLPLQGQALGYSW
-446 SYSSWSECSS
+446 SYGSWSECSS

-471 DNEIYPDYMCGNK
+471 DNEIYPDYMCRNK
-484 PQPDNNRTCGHQPC
+484 PQPENNRTCGHQPC
-498 PQTKRTSYIYLPQA
+498 PQTKR
-512 WSHSGARS
+512 WR
-520 SQMKSWKTGE
+520 TGE
-530 WGSCSA
+530 WGPCSA
-536 TCGGGTQTRSVYC
+536 TCGGGSQTRSVYC
-549 VAFDGRS
+549 VAFDGQS
-556 PRGVVDDAEC
+556 AQGVVDDAEC
-566 MAFAQQPRRSQPCNV
+566 MAFAQQPRRSQPCNL

-670 DSDSKFYGPETCKA
+670 DGDSKFYSPETCKA

-710 QDTMGYNVTRQSLL
+710 QDTMGYDVTRQSLL
-724 TRYNPNSPAPDS
+724 TRYNPNSPAPGLEEFFS
-736 DDGRMLPGNTMIHS
+736 FG
-750 ASGNQHIPSTKDH
+750 
-763 SINLFAVHWE
+763 
-773 PQSRSPGSHRLS
+773 PQSRSAGSHGLS
-785 FSQDHPAGTGSQDC
+785 FPQDPPAGPGSQDC
-799 HQSPHGCCPDGR
+799 HQSPHGCCPDGH

-852 YYHDIQ
+852 YHRDLQ
-858 TRQNHPTVTTPAA
+858 RRQNHPSATTPAA
-871 SQALSQQHPSGECRS
+871 SQALSQQHPSGECRG
-886 SVYGCCFDNIAS
+886 SVFGCCFDNVAS
-898 AKGPRGEGCLNR
+898 ASGPRGEGCLHR

-926 PCANWTT
+926 PCTNWTT

-953 GNKNS
+953 GNQNS

-972 VGVSQL
+972 VG
-978 ELQPSPGTEALQH
+978 G
-991 QQTGSSSN
+991 
-999 TGRAQDQQQLPARET
+999 QQQSPTRDT
-1014 ASHIQGGR
+1014 ASHSQEGR
-1022 TYGASLPKQ
+1022 THGASLPTQ
-1031 DSHSWRRDVL
+1031 DSRRQDSWRRAVL
-1041 PETLPRTDVLES
+1041 PEALPRTGVLES
-1053 QRWDTQGS
+1053 QGWDSQQR
-1061 RLDSLGQLHSW
+1061 RLGSLGQLHSW
-1072 ETAMPGPSDRQS
+1072 ETAMPGPSDRQG
-1084 SSGQQVLPREGKQWR
+1084 SSGQQVLPREGKQASR
-1099 EAFGADVSVTE
+1099 
-1110 GFGHQESAD
+1110 SANGIT
-1119 LFPAQALHRTILE
+1119 FSFRTILE
-1132 EAKPSLVTAA
+1132 EAKPSLVTAV
-1142 VGQNIQLVCKTGV
+1142 VGQNIQLVCKAGV

-1169 IFSDRHTYQSDSSLV
+1169 VSSDRHTYQSDSSLV
-1184 ISHVQP
+1184 ISHVRP
-1190 EDAGTYTCLTSDG
+1190 EDAGTYTCRTSDG
-1203 RTESRQIQLRITEYQ
+1203 STESRKIQLQITEHQ
-1218 SSALAE
+1218 STALAE
-1224 GERGRVLP
+1224 GERGRVLHK
-1232 EANQQRR
+1232 AAQQPR
-1239 GLPRGRQLVQAAGS
+1239 GLSRGRQLVQTAGS
-1253 SARQQLTYRLKMDKS
+1253 AARQQLTYRLKMDKS
-1268 EPTVVEANVGER
+1268 EPTVLEASVGER

-1320 RVSSEDIGFFSCIAS
+1320 RLASEDIGVFTCTAS
-1335 KGRERDQR
+1335 NGRDRDQR
-1343 QVLLRPRGELRITGL
+1343 HVLLRPLGELRITGL

-1374 TVTGNNVNIRW
+1374 TVTGNSVNIRW

-1449 HTVDLGRECVDQPHL
+1449 HTVDPSRECVDQPHL
-1464 ANCDLILQ
+1464 ANCELIVQ
-1472 AQLCGNEYY
+1472 AQLCANEYY

-1490 RHRSQGSPPHPRG
+1490 RHRPQGSAPHPRG

>member
-1 MKNLFLLLMLTTTPP
+1 MLSLITSWFLCRVFSILADAFTYPGSLVAEMKNLFLLLMLAATSS
-16 SAFSVEMLLLNLLS
+16 SAFSG
-30 ANRLNKLLDVLASFN
+30 R
-45 KGQKVHK
+45 
-52 DIKVKGHRM
+52 RM
-61 KRQVDVW
+61 KRQNVW
-68 GSWGEWSK
+68 GSWGEWSQ

-97 EGPSSCVGPTR
+97 EGPPSCVGPTR

-119 EGSQDFRAEQC
+119 EGSRDFRAEQC

-192 CQAVGCDNMLESAK
+192 CRAVGCDNMLESAK

-258 RNFLGEKE
+258 RNFL
-266 VEKAL
+266 A
-271 PSFLDRAEEIPV
+271 
-283 EKTNTLLLPECSI
+283 
-296 TECLGQISLVMF
+296 
-308 SLVEN
+308 
-313 WIRIQHISCF
+313 
-323 LNKVFDEPDSGV
+323 
-335 KSVECESHILMVRRT
+335 
-350 EADIGYA
+350 
-357 PAANTVKNVRGEY
+357 VKNVRGEY
-370 YLNGHWTIDFSRA
+370 YLNGHWTIDFGRA

-414 PLIIEL
+414 PLVIEL

-432 YYLPLQGQASGYIW
+432 YYLPLQGQASGYSW

-471 DNEIYPDYMCGNK
+471 DNEIYPDYMCRNK

-520 SQMKSWKTGE
+520 SQMKRWKTGE
-530 WGSCSA
+530 WGPCSA
-536 TCGGGTQTRSVYC
+536 TCGSGSQSRSVYC
-549 VAFDGRS
+549 VAFDGQS
-556 PRGVVDDAEC
+556 AQGVVDDAEC
-566 MAFAQQPRRSQPCNV
+566 IAFAQQPRRSQPCNL

-589 GPWSQCSASCGE
+589 GPWSQ
-601 GVQTRTV
+601 
-608 TCRTQQGSQAQDFAC
+608 
-623 LMEPK
+623 
-628 PSATQPCLKENCI
+628 
-641 QEIGWHVGDWG
+641 
-652 LCSKSCD
+652 CSKSCD

-670 DSDSKFYGPETCKA
+670 DGDSKVYGPETCRA

-710 QDTMGYNVTRQSLL
+710 QDTMGYDVTRQSLL
-724 TRYNPNSPAPDS
+724 TRYNPNSPAPVLSPDS
-736 DDGRMLPGNTMIHS
+736 EDGRMLPGNTMIHS
-750 ASGNQHIPSTKDH
+750 TSGNQHIPSTKDH
-763 SINLFAVHWE
+763 GINLFAVQWE

-785 FSQDHPAGTGSQDC
+785 FSQDPPAGTGSQDC

-811 TPASG
+811 TLASG

-852 YYHDIQ
+852 YYRDIQ
-858 TRQNHPTVTTPAA
+858 TRQNHPTTTTPAA
-871 SQALSQQHPSGECRS
+871 SQALSQQQPSGECRG

-898 AKGPRGEGCLNR
+898 AKGPQGEGCLNR

-926 PCANWTT
+926 PCTNWTT

-948 YGGCH
+948 YGGCL

-972 VGVSQL
+972 VGVSHL

-991 QQTGSSSN
+991 QQTGSRSH
-999 TGRAQDQQQLPARET
+999 TGLAQGQQQSPTRET
-1014 ASHIQGGR
+1014 ASHSQEGK

-1031 DSHSWRRDVL
+1031 DSRSWRRDVL
-1041 PETLPRTDVLES
+1041 TEPVPRTGVLES
-1053 QRWDTQGS
+1053 QRS
-1061 RLDSLGQLHSW
+1061 RLDSLGQLSSW
-1072 ETAMPGPSDRQS
+1072 DTALPGPSDRQS
-1084 SSGQQVLPREGKQWR
+1084 SSGQQVLSREGKQWH
-1099 EAFGADVSVTE
+1099 EAFRADVSVTE
-1110 GFGHQESAD
+1110 GFRHQESAD

-1132 EAKPSLVTAA
+1132 EGKPPLVTAV
-1142 VGQNIQLVCKTGV
+1142 VGENIQLVCKTGV

-1169 IFSDRHTYQSDSSLV
+1169 VSSDRHTYQSDSSLV
-1184 ISHVQP
+1184 ISHVEP

-1203 RTESRQIQLRITEYQ
+1203 GTETRQIQLQITEYQ
-1218 SSALAE
+1218 STVLAE
-1224 GERGRVLP
+1224 GERGRVLQ

-1239 GLPRGRQLVQAAGS
+1239 GLSRGRQLVQAAGS
-1253 SARQQLTYRLKMDKS
+1253 SVRQQLTYRLKMDKS

-1311 QSDGALVIS
+1311 QSDGALLIS
-1320 RVSSEDIGFFSCIAS
+1320 RVSSEDIGFFTCLAS
-1335 KGRERDQR
+1335 NGRDRDQR
-1343 QVLLRPRGELRITGL
+1343 QVLLRPLGELRITGL

-1440 RSRPSTTVS
+1440 RRRPSTAVS
-1449 HTVDLGRECVDQPHL
+1449 HTEDLSRECVDQPHL
-1464 ANCDLILQ
+1464 ANCELILQ

-1490 RHRSQGSPPHPRG
+1490 RHHPQGSPPHPRG

>member
-1 MKNLFLLLMLTTTPP
+1 MLSLITSWFLCRVFSILADAFTYPGSLVAEMKNLFLLLMLAATSS
-16 SAFSVEMLLLNLLS
+16 SAFSG
-30 ANRLNKLLDVLASFN
+30 R
-45 KGQKVHK
+45 
-52 DIKVKGHRM
+52 RM
-61 KRQVDVW
+61 KRQNVW
-68 GSWGEWSK
+68 GSWGEWSQ

-97 EGPSSCVGPTR
+97 EGPPSCVGPTR

-119 EGSQDFRAEQC
+119 EGSRDFRAEQC

-192 CQAVGCDNMLESAK
+192 CRAVGCDNMLESAK

-258 RNFLGEKE
+258 RNFL
-266 VEKAL
+266 A
-271 PSFLDRAEEIPV
+271 
-283 EKTNTLLLPECSI
+283 
-296 TECLGQISLVMF
+296 
-308 SLVEN
+308 
-313 WIRIQHISCF
+313 
-323 LNKVFDEPDSGV
+323 
-335 KSVECESHILMVRRT
+335 
-350 EADIGYA
+350 
-357 PAANTVKNVRGEY
+357 VKNVRGEY
-370 YLNGHWTIDFSRA
+370 YLNGHWTIDFGRA

-414 PLIIEL
+414 PLVIEL

-432 YYLPLQGQASGYIW
+432 YYLPLQGQASGYSW

-471 DNEIYPDYMCGNK
+471 DNEIYPDYMCRNK

-520 SQMKSWKTGE
+520 SQMKRWKTGE
-530 WGSCSA
+530 WGPCSA
-536 TCGGGTQTRSVYC
+536 TCGSGSQSRSVYC
-549 VAFDGRS
+549 VAFDGQS
-556 PRGVVDDAEC
+556 AQGVVDDAEC
-566 MAFAQQPRRSQPCNV
+566 IAFAQQPRRSQPCNL

-670 DSDSKFYGPETCKA
+670 DGDSKVYGPETCRA

-710 QDTMGYNVTRQSLL
+710 QDTMGYDVTRQSLL
-724 TRYNPNSPAPDS
+724 TRYNPNSPAPVLSPDS
-736 DDGRMLPGNTMIHS
+736 EDGRMLPGNTMIHS
-750 ASGNQHIPSTKDH
+750 TSGNQHIPSTKDH
-763 SINLFAVHWE
+763 GINLFAVQWE

-785 FSQDHPAGTGSQDC
+785 FSQDPPAGTGSQDC

-811 TPASG
+811 TLASG

-852 YYHDIQ
+852 YYRDIQ
-858 TRQNHPTVTTPAA
+858 TRQNHPTTTTPAA
-871 SQALSQQHPSGECRS
+871 SQALSQQQPSGECRG

-898 AKGPRGEGCLNR
+898 AKGPQGEGCLNR
-910 PNYPYP
+910 PNYR
-916 VMCLLPSAHG
+916 L
-926 PCANWTT
+926 
-933 RWYFVGVVGKCNRFW
+933 
-948 YGGCH
+948 
-953 GNKNS
+953 
-958 FASEEE
+958 
-964 CMRVCHSS
+964 
-972 VGVSQL
+972 
-978 ELQPSPGTEALQH
+978 
-991 QQTGSSSN
+991 
-999 TGRAQDQQQLPARET
+999 AQGQQQSPTRET
-1014 ASHIQGGR
+1014 ASHSQEGK

-1031 DSHSWRRDVL
+1031 DSRSWRRDVL
-1041 PETLPRTDVLES
+1041 TEPVPRTGVLES
-1053 QRWDTQGS
+1053 QRS
-1061 RLDSLGQLHSW
+1061 RLDSLGQLSSW
-1072 ETAMPGPSDRQS
+1072 DTALPGPSDRQS
-1084 SSGQQVLPREGKQWR
+1084 SSGQQVLSREGKQWH
-1099 EAFGADVSVTE
+1099 EAFRADVSVTE
-1110 GFGHQESAD
+1110 GFRHQESAD

-1132 EAKPSLVTAA
+1132 EGKPPLVTAV
-1142 VGQNIQLVCKTGV
+1142 VGENIQLVCKTGV

-1169 IFSDRHTYQSDSSLV
+1169 VSSDRHTYQSDSSLV
-1184 ISHVQP
+1184 ISHVEP

-1203 RTESRQIQLRITEYQ
+1203 GTETRQIQLQITEYQ
-1218 SSALAE
+1218 STVLAE
-1224 GERGRVLP
+1224 GERGRVLQ

-1239 GLPRGRQLVQAAGS
+1239 GLSRGRQLVQAAGS
-1253 SARQQLTYRLKMDKS
+1253 SVRQQLTYRLKMDKS

-1311 QSDGALVIS
+1311 QSDGALLIS
-1320 RVSSEDIGFFSCIAS
+1320 RVSSEDIGFFTCLAS
-1335 KGRERDQR
+1335 NGRDRDQR
-1343 QVLLRPRGELRITGL
+1343 QVLLRPLGELRITGL

-1440 RSRPSTTVS
+1440 RRRPSTAVS
-1449 HTVDLGRECVDQPHL
+1449 HTEDLSRECVDQPHL
-1464 ANCDLILQ
+1464 ANCELILQ

-1490 RHRSQGSPPHPRG
+1490 RHHPQGSPPHPRG

>member
-1 MKNLFLLLMLTTTPP
+1 G
-16 SAFSVEMLLLNLLS
+16 
-30 ANRLNKLLDVLASFN
+30 R
-45 KGQKVHK
+45 
-52 DIKVKGHRM
+52 RM
-61 KRQVDVW
+61 KRQADVW

-85 SFRQRRCYSQRT
+85 SFRQRHCYSQRT
-97 EGPSSCVGPTR
+97 EGPSSCVGSTR
-108 SYQSCNVQNCP
+108 SYRSCNVQNCP
-119 EGSQDFRAEQC
+119 EGSRDFRAEQC

-192 CQAVGCDNMLESAK
+192 CQAVGCDNMLESVK

-217 GSTCYG
+217 GNTCYG

-258 RNFLGEKE
+258 RNFL
-266 VEKAL
+266 A
-271 PSFLDRAEEIPV
+271 
-283 EKTNTLLLPECSI
+283 
-296 TECLGQISLVMF
+296 
-308 SLVEN
+308 
-313 WIRIQHISCF
+313 
-323 LNKVFDEPDSGV
+323 
-335 KSVECESHILMVRRT
+335 
-350 EADIGYA
+350 
-357 PAANTVKNVRGEY
+357 VKNVRGEY

-396 SEGDVAPELLHA
+396 SESDVAPELLHA

-414 PLIIEL
+414 PLVIEL

-432 YYLPLQGQASGYIW
+432 YYLPLQGQASGYSW

-471 DNEIYPDYMCGNK
+471 DNEMYPDYMCRNK

-498 PQTKRTSYIYLPQA
+498 PQTKR
-512 WSHSGARS
+512 
-520 SQMKSWKTGE
+520 WKTGE

-549 VAFDGRS
+549 VAFDGQS
-556 PRGVVDDAEC
+556 PQGVVDDAEC

-589 GPWSQCSASCGE
+589 GPWSECSASCGE

-608 TCRTQQGSQAQDFAC
+608 TCRTQQGSQAQDFSC

-670 DSDSKFYGPETCKA
+670 DGDSKFYSPETCKA

-724 TRYNPNSPAPDS
+724 TRYNPNSPAP
-736 DDGRMLPGNTMIHS
+736 GLEFFFFNLGQIRK
-750 ASGNQHIPSTKDH
+750 SGPEDTLDVMQKI
-763 SINLFAVHWE
+763 L
-773 PQSRSPGSHRLS
+773 PGSHRLS
-785 FSQDHPAGTGSQDC
+785 FSQDPPAGTGSQDC

-811 TPASG
+811 TLASG

-852 YYHDIQ
+852 YYHDIR

-871 SQALSQQHPSGECRS
+871 SQALSQQHPSGECRG
-886 SVYGCCFDNIAS
+886 SVYGCCFDNVAS
-898 AKGPRGEGCLNR
+898 ARGPRGEGCLNR

-926 PCANWTT
+926 PCTNWTT

-972 VGVSQL
+972 VG
-978 ELQPSPGTEALQH
+978 G
-991 QQTGSSSN
+991 
-999 TGRAQDQQQLPARET
+999 QQQSPTRET
-1014 ASHIQGGR
+1014 ASHIQEER

-1041 PETLPRTDVLES
+1041 PEALPRTDVLES
-1053 QRWDTQGS
+1053 QRWDTQRS

-1072 ETAMPGPSDRQS
+1072 ETAMPRLDRQS
-1084 SSGQQVLPREGKQWR
+1084 SSGQQVLPREGKQWH
-1099 EAFGADVSVTE
+1099 EAFGAGEE
-1110 GFGHQESAD
+1110 GSRSANGIT
-1119 LFPAQALHRTILE
+1119 FSFRTILE
-1132 EAKPSLVTAA
+1132 EAKPSLVTAV

-1155 SPLSRVEWMKNSRP
+1155 SPLSRVEWVKNSRP
-1169 IFSDRHTYQSDSSLV
+1169 VFSDRHTYQSDSSLV

-1203 RTESRQIQLRITEYQ
+1203 RTERRQIQLQITEYQ
-1218 SSALAE
+1218 SSVLAE
-1224 GERGRVLP
+1224 GERGRVLQ

-1239 GLPRGRQLVQAAGS
+1239 GLSRGRQLVQAAGS
-1253 SARQQLTYRLKMDKS
+1253 SVRQQLTYRLKMDKS
-1268 EPTVVEANVGER
+1268 EPTVVDANVGER

-1320 RVSSEDIGFFSCIAS
+1320 RVSSEDIGFFTCIAS
-1335 KGRERDQR
+1335 NGRDRDQR
-1343 QVLLRPRGELRITGL
+1343 QVLLRPLGELRITGL

-1440 RSRPSTTVS
+1440 RSQPSTTVS
-1449 HTVDLGRECVDQPHL
+1449 HIVDPSRECVDQPHL

-1490 RHRSQGSPPHPRG
+1490 RHRPQGSPPHPRG

>member
-1 MKNLFLLLMLTTTPP
+1 M
-16 SAFSVEMLLLNLLS
+16 
-30 ANRLNKLLDVLASFN
+30 SFCYVC
-45 KGQKVHK
+45 GVFHFQ
-52 DIKVKGHRM
+52 GRRM

-68 GSWGEWSK
+68 GSWSEWSK

-108 SYQSCNVQNCP
+108 SYRSCNVQNCP
-119 EGSQDFRAEQC
+119 EGSRDFRAEQC

-236 YNQIFIIPVGATSIQ
+236 YNQIFIIPMGATSIQ

-258 RNFLGEKE
+258 RNFL
-266 VEKAL
+266 A
-271 PSFLDRAEEIPV
+271 
-283 EKTNTLLLPECSI
+283 
-296 TECLGQISLVMF
+296 
-308 SLVEN
+308 
-313 WIRIQHISCF
+313 
-323 LNKVFDEPDSGV
+323 
-335 KSVECESHILMVRRT
+335 
-350 EADIGYA
+350 
-357 PAANTVKNVRGEY
+357 VKNVRGEY

-414 PLIIEL
+414 PLVIEL

-432 YYLPLQGQASGYIW
+432 YYLPVQGQASGYSW

-471 DNEIYPDYMCGNK
+471 DNEIYPDYMCRNK

-498 PQTKRTSYIYLPQA
+498 PQTKR
-512 WSHSGARS
+512 
-520 SQMKSWKTGE
+520 WKTGE

-536 TCGGGTQTRSVYC
+536 TCGGGTQIRSVYC
-549 VAFDGRS
+549 VVFDGQS
-556 PRGVVDDAEC
+556 WQGVVDDAEC

-652 LCSKSCD
+652 LPLLPAHCLVLVPKCSKSCD

-670 DSDSKFYGPETCKA
+670 DGDSKFYSPETCKA

-710 QDTMGYNVTRQSLL
+710 QDTMGYDVTRQSLL

-736 DDGRMLPGNTMIHS
+736 DAGRMLPGNTMIHS
-750 ASGNQHIPSTKDH
+750 TSGNQHIPSTRDH
-763 SINLFAVHWE
+763 SINLFPVGWE
-773 PQSRSPGSHRLS
+773 PQSHSPGSHRLS
-785 FSQDHPAGTGSQDC
+785 FSQDPPAGAGSQDC
-799 HQSPHGCCPDGR
+799 HQSPHGCCPDGH

-840 AAQGPNNIGCPQ
+840 AAQGPNNFGCPQ
-852 YYHDIQ
+852 YYQDIQ
-858 TRQNHPTVTTPAA
+858 TRQNRPTATTPAA
-871 SQALSQQHPSGECRS
+871 SQALSQQQPSGECRS
-886 SVYGCCFDNIAS
+886 SMFGCCFDNIAS
-898 AKGPRGEGCLNR
+898 ATGPRGEGCLNR

-926 PCANWTT
+926 PCTNWTT

-972 VGVSQL
+972 VGVGHL
-978 ELQPSPGTEALQH
+978 ELQPSPGTGALQH
-991 QQTGSSSN
+991 QQTSSNSN
-999 TGRAQDQQQLPARET
+999 TGRAQGQQQSPTREA
-1014 ASHIQGGR
+1014 ASHSQEGR
-1022 TYGASLPKQ
+1022 TFGASLSTQ
-1031 DSHSWRRDVL
+1031 DSRRQDSWRRDVL
-1041 PETLPRTDVLES
+1041 PEALPRTGVLGS
-1053 QRWDTQGS
+1053 QRWDTQRS
-1061 RLDSLGQLHSW
+1061 RLDSLGQLRSW
-1072 ETAMPGPSDRQS
+1072 EAAVPGPSDRQS
-1084 SSGQQVLPREGKQWR
+1084 SSGQQVLPWEGKQWH
-1099 EAFGADVSVTE
+1099 EAFGADASITE
-1110 GFGHQESAD
+1110 GFGHQESTD
-1119 LFPAQALHRTILE
+1119 LLPAQALHRTILE

-1155 SPLSRVEWMKNSRP
+1155 SSLSRVEWMKNSQP
-1169 IFSDRHTYQSDSSLV
+1169 VSSDRHTYQSDSSLV

-1190 EDAGTYTCLTSDG
+1190 QDAGTYTCRTSDG
-1203 RTESRQIQLRITEYQ
+1203 RTESRQIQLQITEYQ
-1218 SSALAE
+1218 STALAE
-1224 GERGRVLP
+1224 GERGRVLHQ
-1232 EANQQRR
+1232 ANPQHR
-1239 GLPRGRQLVQAAGS
+1239 GLSRGRQLAQAAS
-1253 SARQQLTYRLKMDKS
+1253 SSVRQQLAYRLKMDKS

-1320 RVSSEDIGFFSCIAS
+1320 RVSSEDIGFFTCIAS
-1335 KGRERDQR
+1335 NGRDRDQR
-1343 QVLLRPRGELRITGL
+1343 HVLLRPLGELRITGL

-1401 SQDGSLTISNV
+1401 SQDGSLTINNV

-1440 RSRPSTTVS
+1440 RSQPSTTVS
-1449 HTVDLGRECVDQPHL
+1449 HVVDLSRECVDQPHL

-1490 RHRSQGSPPHPRG
+1490 RHRPQGSPPHSRG